1 MNDQVNKL
9 IRQLTADKKKLGL
22 MVGLLAVGLLL
33 WGRLL
38 LKEVP
43 RTATATPKVTAAV
56 SASSSA
62 STEAR
67 DPTPEADEPAVTVV
81 VDLAS
86 TLTRDVFALD
96 TAGYPEAKNG
106 EESSVQAKP
115 QIDTPDKAYR
125 VAKATE
131 AARGLTLEGVILSD
145 DPSVIINGQLL
156 QEGQQIEG
164 LTVYR
169 IENRK
174 VVLEMDGVYI
184 RLGM

>member
-1 MNDQVNKL
+1 MNDPVNKL
-9 IRQLTADKKKLGL
+9 IRQLTADKKKLGVML
-22 MVGLLAVGLLL
+22 GLLAVGLLL

-43 RTATATPKVTAAV
+43 RTATATPKATATAA
-56 SASSSA
+56 ASSSPAPA
-62 STEAR
+62 S
-67 DPTPEADEPAVTVV
+67 DPTPQFDEPAVTVV

-106 EESSVQAKP
+106 EESSVPAKP
-115 QIDTPDKAYR
+115 EIDTPDKAYR
-125 VAKATE
+125 VARATE
-131 AARGLTLEGVILSD
+131 VSRGLTLEGVILSD
-145 DPSVIINGQLL
+145 EPSVIINGQLL

>member
-1 MNDQVNKL
+1 MNDQVNKM

-22 MVGLLAVGLLL
+22 MLGLLAVGLLL

-43 RTATATPKVTAAV
+43 RTATATPKVTTAAA
-56 SASSSA
+56 ASSPSPRA
-62 STEAR
+62 D
-67 DPTPEADEPAVTVV
+67 DPTSGADGPAVTVV

-106 EESSVQAKP
+106 EESSVPPKP

-156 QEGQQIEG
+156 QEGQRIEG

-169 IENRK
+169 IEDRK

>member
-1 MNDQVNKL
+1 MSEMTHKV
-9 IRQLTADKKKLGL
+9 IGQLTADKKKLGL

-38 LKEVP
+38 IKDVP
-43 RTATATPKVTAAV
+43 RTATAEPTAKVVAAEPV
-56 SASSSA
+56 SARA
-62 STEAR
+62 LEA
-67 DPTPEADEPAVTVV
+67 ESGPAVTVV
-81 VDLAS
+81 VDLPGS
-86 TLTRDVFALD
+86 LTRDMFALD
-96 TAGYPEAKNG
+96 TSVYPKAKNG
-106 EESSVQAKP
+106 EESSVPAKAP
-115 QIDTPDKAYR
+115 IETPDKAYR

-131 AARGLTLEGVILSD
+131 AARGLTLEGVILGD
-145 DPSVIINGQLL
+145 DSRVIINGQLL

-174 VVLEMDGVYI
+174 VVLEMDGVYV

>member
-1 MNDQVNKL
+1 MSQFTNKYL
-9 IRQLTADKKKLGL
+9 RQLTADKKKLCL
-22 MVGLLAVGLLL
+22 MLGLLAVGLLL

-38 LKEVP
+38 IKDVP
-43 RTATATPKVTAAV
+43 RTATAKPAVQAAATGPASEPFTAQAMG
-56 SASSSA
+56 
-62 STEAR
+62 
-67 DPTPEADEPAVTVV
+67 ADTGPAVTVV
-81 VDLAS
+81 VDLPRS
-86 TLTRDVFALD
+86 LTRDMFALD
-96 TAGYPEAKNG
+96 TSGYPQAKKG
-106 EESSVQAKP
+106 EDSSVPAKAP
-115 QIDTPDKAYR
+115 VETPDKAYR
-125 VAKATE
+125 VAKATQ

-156 QEGQQIEG
+156 QEGQQIDG